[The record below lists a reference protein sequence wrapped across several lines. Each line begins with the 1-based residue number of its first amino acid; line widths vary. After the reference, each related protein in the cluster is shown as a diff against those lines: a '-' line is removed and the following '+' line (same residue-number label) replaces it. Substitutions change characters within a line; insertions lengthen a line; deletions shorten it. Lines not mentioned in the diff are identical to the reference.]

1 MNSLQIL
8 SFVGFTLLVAVITWW
23 KVRKTD
29 TGSQQGYF
37 LAGRSLKAPVIAASL
52 MLTNLSTEQLVGLSG
67 QAYKSGMSVMGW
79 EVTSAVTLIFLA
91 LIFLPRYLKR
101 GIATIPD
108 FLEERYDKTTRI
120 IIDFCFLIATG
131 VCFLPIVLY
140 SGALALNSLFHV
152 GESLQ
157 ISHGAAIW
165 LLVILLGLAG
175 ILYAVIGGLRAMAV
189 ADSIN
194 GIGLVI
200 GGLMVPVFG
209 LIAMGKGSFMQ
220 GIEQLTTVH
229 AEKLNSIGGPTDPL
243 PIGAAFTGLI
253 LVNTFYWCTNQGIVQ
268 RTLAS
273 KSLAEGQKGALLTA
287 VLKMLDPLVLVLPG
301 LIAFHLYQDLPKA
314 DMAYPTLVNNVL
326 PVPMVGFFGAVLFGA
341 VISTFNGFLNSAS
354 TLFSMGIYRR
364 IINQNAEPQQLV
376 TVGRKFGFFIA
387 IVSVLVAPWIA
398 NAPQGLY
405 SWMKQLNGIYN
416 VPLVTIIIMG
426 FFFPRIPALAAKVAM
441 GIGIISYIT
450 INYLVKFDFHF
461 LYVLACTFCIN
472 VVVMLVIGF
481 IKPRATPFTF
491 KDAFAVDM
499 KPWRN
504 VKIASP
510 GKNISTMGR
519 YFKDAGYHTC
529 YIGKWHLDGHDYFGT
544 GECPPEW
551 DADYWFDGANYL
563 SELTEKEISLW
574 RNGLNSVE
582 DLQANHIDETFTW
595 AHRISNRAVD
605 FLQQPARAE
614 EPFLMVVSYD
624 EPHHPFTCPVE
635 YLEKYA
641 DFYYDLG
648 EKAQDDLANKPEH
661 HRLWAQAM
669 PSPVGDDGLYHH
681 PLYFACNDF
690 VDDQIG
696 RVINA
701 LTPEQRENTWVIYTS
716 DHGEM
721 MGAHKLISKGAA
733 MYDDITRIPLII
745 RSPQG
750 ERRQVDTPVS
760 HIDLLPT
767 MMALADIEKP
777 EILPGENI
785 LAVKEPRGVM
795 VEFNRYEIE
804 HDSFGGFIPVRC
816 WVTDDFKLVLNLFTS
831 DELYDRRNDPNEMHN
846 LIDDIRFADV
856 RSKMHDALL
865 DYMDKIRDPFRS
877 YQWSLRPWRKD
888 ALPRWMGAFRPRP
901 QDGYSPVVRDYDT
914 GLPTQGVKVEEKKQK
929 F

>member
-1 MNSLQIL
+1 MKRPNFLFIM
-8 SFVGFTLLVAVITWW
+8 
-23 KVRKTD
+23 TD
-29 TGSQQGYF
+29 TQ
-37 LAGRSLKAPVIAASL
+37 A
-52 MLTNLSTEQLVGLSG
+52 TNMVG
-67 QAYKSGMSVMGW
+67 
-79 EVTSAVTLIFLA
+79 
-91 LIFLPRYLKR
+91 
-101 GIATIPD
+101 
-108 FLEERYDKTTRI
+108 
-120 IIDFCFLIATG
+120 C
-131 VCFLPIVLY
+131 Y
-140 SGALALNSLFHV
+140 SGKPLNTQNIDSLAAEGIRFNSAYTCSPV
-152 GESLQ
+152 CTP
-157 ISHGAAIW
+157 ARA
-165 LLVILLGLAG
+165 GL
-175 ILYAVIGGLRAMAV
+175 
-189 ADSIN
+189 
-194 GIGLVI
+194 
-200 GGLMVPVFG
+200 
-209 LIAMGKGSFMQ
+209 
-220 GIEQLTTVH
+220 
-229 AEKLNSIGGPTDPL
+229 
-243 PIGAAFTGLI
+243 FTGI
-253 LVNTFYWCTNQGIVQ
+253 YANQSGPW
-268 RTLAS
+268 T
-273 KSLAEGQKGALLTA
+273 
-287 VLKMLDPLVLVLPG
+287 
-301 LIAFHLYQDLPKA
+301 
-314 DMAYPTLVNNVL
+314 NNVA
-326 PVPMVGFFGAVLFGA
+326 PGKN
-341 VISTFNGFLNSAS
+341 IST
-354 TLFSMGIYRR
+354 MGRY
-364 IINQNAEPQQLV
+364 
-376 TVGRKFGFFIA
+376 
-387 IVSVLVAPWIA
+387 
-398 NAPQGLY
+398 
-405 SWMKQLNGIYN
+405 
-416 VPLVTIIIMG
+416 
-426 FFFPRIPALAAKVAM
+426 
-441 GIGIISYIT
+441 
-450 INYLVKFDFHF
+450 
-461 LYVLACTFCIN
+461 
-472 VVVMLVIGF
+472 
-481 IKPRATPFTF
+481 F
-491 KDAFAVDM
+491 KDAGYHTCYIGKWHLDGHDYFGTGECPPARAGLFTGIYANQSG
-499 KPWRN
+499 PWTNN
-504 VKIASP
+504 VAP

-605 FLQQPARAE
+605 FLQQPARTE

-641 DFYYDLG
+641 DFYYQLG

-750 ERRQVDTPVS
+750 ERRQVNTPVS

-846 LIDDIRFADV
+846 LIDDAHFADV

-888 ALPRWMGAFRPRP
+888 AQPRWMGAFRPRP

>member
-1 MNSLQIL
+1 MKRPNFL
-8 SFVGFTLLVAVITWW
+8 FVM
-23 KVRKTD
+23 TD
-29 TGSQQGYF
+29 TQ
-37 LAGRSLKAPVIAASL
+37 A
-52 MLTNLSTEQLVGLSG
+52 TNMVG
-67 QAYKSGMSVMGW
+67 
-79 EVTSAVTLIFLA
+79 
-91 LIFLPRYLKR
+91 
-101 GIATIPD
+101 
-108 FLEERYDKTTRI
+108 
-120 IIDFCFLIATG
+120 C
-131 VCFLPIVLY
+131 Y
-140 SGALALNSLFHV
+140 SGKPLNTQNIDSLAAEGIRFNSAYTCSPV
-152 GESLQ
+152 CTP
-157 ISHGAAIW
+157 ARA
-165 LLVILLGLAG
+165 GL
-175 ILYAVIGGLRAMAV
+175 
-189 ADSIN
+189 
-194 GIGLVI
+194 
-200 GGLMVPVFG
+200 
-209 LIAMGKGSFMQ
+209 
-220 GIEQLTTVH
+220 
-229 AEKLNSIGGPTDPL
+229 
-243 PIGAAFTGLI
+243 FTGI
-253 LVNTFYWCTNQGIVQ
+253 YANQSGPW
-268 RTLAS
+268 T
-273 KSLAEGQKGALLTA
+273 
-287 VLKMLDPLVLVLPG
+287 
-301 LIAFHLYQDLPKA
+301 
-314 DMAYPTLVNNVL
+314 NNV
-326 PVPMVGFFGAVLFGA
+326 A
-341 VISTFNGFLNSAS
+341 
-354 TLFSMGIYRR
+354 
-364 IINQNAEPQQLV
+364 
-376 TVGRKFGFFIA
+376 
-387 IVSVLVAPWIA
+387 
-398 NAPQGLY
+398 
-405 SWMKQLNGIYN
+405 
-416 VPLVTIIIMG
+416 
-426 FFFPRIPALAAKVAM
+426 
-441 GIGIISYIT
+441 
-450 INYLVKFDFHF
+450 
-461 LYVLACTFCIN
+461 
-472 VVVMLVIGF
+472 
-481 IKPRATPFTF
+481 
-491 KDAFAVDM
+491 
-499 KPWRN
+499 
-504 VKIASP
+504 P

-529 YIGKWHLDGHDYFGT
+529 YIGKWHLDGHDYF
-544 GECPPEW
+544 
-551 DADYWFDGANYL
+551 
-563 SELTEKEISLW
+563 EISLW

-595 AHRISNRAVD
+595 
-605 FLQQPARAE
+605 PARAD

-624 EPHHPFTCPVE
+624 EPHHPFTS
-635 YLEKYA
+635 
-641 DFYYDLG
+641 
-648 EKAQDDLANKPEH
+648 QDDLANKPEH

-888 ALPRWMGAFRPRP
+888 ARPRWMGAFRPRP

>member
-1 MNSLQIL
+1 MKRPNFLFIM
-8 SFVGFTLLVAVITWW
+8 
-23 KVRKTD
+23 TD
-29 TGSQQGYF
+29 TQ
-37 LAGRSLKAPVIAASL
+37 A
-52 MLTNLSTEQLVGLSG
+52 TNMVG
-67 QAYKSGMSVMGW
+67 
-79 EVTSAVTLIFLA
+79 
-91 LIFLPRYLKR
+91 
-101 GIATIPD
+101 
-108 FLEERYDKTTRI
+108 
-120 IIDFCFLIATG
+120 C
-131 VCFLPIVLY
+131 Y
-140 SGALALNSLFHV
+140 SGKPLNTQNIDSLAAESIRFNSAYTCSPV
-152 GESLQ
+152 CTP
-157 ISHGAAIW
+157 ARA
-165 LLVILLGLAG
+165 GL
-175 ILYAVIGGLRAMAV
+175 
-189 ADSIN
+189 
-194 GIGLVI
+194 
-200 GGLMVPVFG
+200 
-209 LIAMGKGSFMQ
+209 
-220 GIEQLTTVH
+220 
-229 AEKLNSIGGPTDPL
+229 
-243 PIGAAFTGLI
+243 FTGI
-253 LVNTFYWCTNQGIVQ
+253 YANQSGPW
-268 RTLAS
+268 T
-273 KSLAEGQKGALLTA
+273 
-287 VLKMLDPLVLVLPG
+287 
-301 LIAFHLYQDLPKA
+301 
-314 DMAYPTLVNNVL
+314 NNV
-326 PVPMVGFFGAVLFGA
+326 A
-341 VISTFNGFLNSAS
+341 
-354 TLFSMGIYRR
+354 
-364 IINQNAEPQQLV
+364 
-376 TVGRKFGFFIA
+376 
-387 IVSVLVAPWIA
+387 
-398 NAPQGLY
+398 
-405 SWMKQLNGIYN
+405 
-416 VPLVTIIIMG
+416 
-426 FFFPRIPALAAKVAM
+426 
-441 GIGIISYIT
+441 
-450 INYLVKFDFHF
+450 
-461 LYVLACTFCIN
+461 
-472 VVVMLVIGF
+472 
-481 IKPRATPFTF
+481 
-491 KDAFAVDM
+491 
-499 KPWRN
+499 
-504 VKIASP
+504 P

-641 DFYYDLG
+641 DFYYELG
-648 EKAQDDLANKPEH
+648 EKSQDDLANKPEH

-831 DELYDRRNDPNEMHN
+831 DELYDRRNDSNEMHN

-856 RSKMHDALL
+856 RRKMHDALL

-888 ALPRWMGAFRPRP
+888 ARPRWMGAFRPRP

-914 GLPTQGVKVEEKKQK
+914 GLPTQGVKVEEKSKIPLRSSDALLLFLAYQRALFRTARNSLQGATMK
-929 F
+929 ISRLGEAPDYRFSLANERTFLAWIRTALGFLAAGVGLDQLAPDFATPVIRELLALLLCLFSGGLAMYGYLRWLRNEKAMRLKEDLPYTNSLLIISLILMVVAVIVMGLVLYAG